1 MLIKIANVSRRRL
14 LSKKA
19 KLLQLLYVDFITK
32 KNKYKKTVWIR
43 KLFEEREQKGE
54 FNMLVK
60 DMKLFDSEWF
70 FRYFR
75 MSPETFEQ
83 LLSNY

>member
-1 MLIKIANVSRRRL
+1 MANVSRRRL

>member
-1 MLIKIANVSRRRL
+1 M
-14 LSKKA
+14 
-19 KLLQLLYVDFITK
+19 
-32 KNKYKKTVWIR
+32 WIR

-54 FNMLVK
+54 FNMLVQ

-75 MSPETFEQ
+75 VSPKTFEQ